1 VTIEGGAPERGVD
14 RIADRVVDD
23 SARFGTPDFYA
34 AVGRA
39 FVTMCAVVPIFMLLQ
54 WIDRPLDGQ
63 LKRWGEIDPRELSGL
78 DGILVAPLLHVDYA
92 HALGNSIALILLG
105 TFVLAGGGR
114 RFVYVTLFIAVISG
128 VLVWLFSPAPVVG
141 ASGVLMGY
149 LGFLLTRGIVER
161 SLWNIGVS
169 LLAILLFG
177 WQIGSVMPGQERV
190 SWQAHLFGFA
200 AGVVAALIFRRRRL
214 RRADVA
220 GGSPSDPTTTRVDLE
235 TTREQPH
242 TA

>member
-14 RIADRVVDD
+14 RISDRVVDE
-23 SARFGTPDFYA
+23 SARFGTPAFYA
-34 AVGRA
+34 AVGKA
-39 FVTMCAVVPIFMLLQ
+39 FVTMCAVVPVFMLLQ
-54 WIDRPLDGQ
+54 WIDRPLGGE
-63 LKRWGEIDPRELSGL
+63 LKRWGEIDPRELGGL
-78 DGILVAPLLHVDYA
+78 DGILLAPLLHVDYA

-177 WQIGSVMPGQERV
+177 WQIGSVVPGQERV

-200 AGVVAALIFRRRRL
+200 AGVVAAFIFRRRRA

-220 GGSPSDPTTTRVDLE
+220 GGPRSDLTTTKVDLE
-235 TTREQPH
+235 TTREQPE
-242 TA
+242 AA